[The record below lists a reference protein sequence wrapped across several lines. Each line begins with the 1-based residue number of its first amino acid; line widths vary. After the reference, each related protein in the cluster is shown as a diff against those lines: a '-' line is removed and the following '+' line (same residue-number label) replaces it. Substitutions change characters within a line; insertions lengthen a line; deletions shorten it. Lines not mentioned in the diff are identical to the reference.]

1 MFSTELIEGFASIN
15 KDLLNNEIMQISV
28 FDIVGLD
35 YAGPFYSKCAYKRSV
50 TKFVLHLP
58 FHLHTNKGSGP

>member
-15 KDLLNNEIMQISV
+15 KDLPITQTMQISV

-35 YAGPFYSKCAYKRSV
+35 YAGPFYTKCAYKRSV
-50 TKFVLHLP
+50 TKFVLHMP
-58 FHLHTNKGSGP
+58 FHLYTNKVSRP